1 MELYVPYNRKNR
13 AFKESDIHKIL
24 RSHGLEGYR
33 IQSTK
38 LFQRAMVHSTYVRR
52 SEYTTPDGQPA
63 QLAPCPP
70 GIMDLHPE
78 SYECLE
84 FEGDA
89 VLGASIATYLRKRYP
104 EKKEGFLTDLR
115 KELVNNQRLG
125 ELSQKIGLPEF
136 YVISRHNE
144 ESPAIHGRTN
154 TKKLGDILEA
164 FIGALWTD
172 CGNRFDIVYAF
183 VKTVIER
190 YVDIPL
196 VLQTTTNWK
205 EVFQKHCQ
213 KTEKFTP
220 TYTLISQDNG
230 LLRVAVVDPRTNT
243 RIAYGE
249 GTTKK
254 EAEQRAC
261 REAMSRVPEAESANY
276 AASG

>member
-13 AFKESDIHKIL
+13 AFKESDIHGVLHKN
-24 RSHGLEGYR
+24 GLPWYR
-33 IQSTK
+33 VQNK
-38 LFQRAMVHSTYVRR
+38 AVFQQAMVHSTYVRR
-52 SEYTTPDGQPA
+52 ADYTTPDGQPA

-70 GIMDLHPE
+70 GVMDLHPE

-89 VLGASIATYLRKRYP
+89 VLGACIATYLRQRYP
-104 EKKEGFLTDLR
+104 EKKEGFLTDVR

-125 ELSQKIGLPEF
+125 ELSQKLGLPTF

-144 ESPAIHGRTN
+144 ESPAIQGRTN

-172 CGNRFDIVYAF
+172 CGHRFDVVYTF
-183 VKTVIER
+183 VKSVIETH
-190 YVDIPL
+190 VNISE

-205 EVFQKHCQ
+205 VVFQKHCQ

-220 TYTLISQDNG
+220 VYTLLSHENRV
-230 LLRVAVVDPRTNT
+230 LKVAVTDPRSGQHLGF
-243 RIAYGE
+243 GE
-249 GTTKK
+249 GSTRKD
-254 EAEQRAC
+254 AEQKAC
-261 REAMSRVPEAESANY
+261 REAFTRASPSA
-276 AASG
+276 

>member
-1 MELYVPYNRKNR
+1 METYVPYNRKNR
-13 AFKESDIHKIL
+13 AFRESDIRKIL
-24 RSHGLEGYR
+24 KTHGLPGYR
-33 IQSTK
+33 IQHPK
-38 LFQRAMVHSTYVRR
+38 VFQQAMVHSTYVRR

-70 GIMDLHPE
+70 GVMDLFDD

-89 VLGASIATYLRKRYP
+89 VLGCCIATYLRKRYP
-104 EKKEGFLTDLR
+104 DKKEGFLTDLR

-125 ELSQKIGLPEF
+125 ELSQKIGLAEF

-172 CGNRFDIVYAF
+172 CGQRFDIVFTF
-183 VKTVIER
+183 VKTFMER
-190 YVDIPL
+190 YVNIPQL
-196 VLQTTTNWK
+196 LQETHNWK
-205 EVFQKHCQ
+205 DVFQKHCQ

-220 TYTLISQDNG
+220 TYALIMHENG
-230 LLRVAVVDPRTNT
+230 ILRVAVCDPRTG
-243 RIAYGE
+243 AHLGYGE

-254 EAEQRAC
+254 DAEQKAC
-261 REAMSRVPEAESANY
+261 QQAYLAKTDLSA
-276 AASG
+276 SE